1 MQSGGCKQEVW
12 IFQWF
17 PKYCKYS
24 VIQHTWRFWCLSQK
38 FLWRQWHL
46 HHVINYTLSQD
57 YKQEQQHF
65 CFQGESWHNLASMIH
80 KVAHCHQTVWW
91 WERVLVSRS
100 TDNREFKVLGFK
112 ETLSTYK
119 GTKFDFHM
127 YSLVLPKILFSIYH
141 YNVHST
147 ESNSRIQKEPAVVSI
162 RIRNAGFFICGL
174 QLTSWAGSTWVP
186 CRGWGVCS

>member
-1 MQSGGCKQEVW
+1 MWLKKRCTVLCLGGENAVRRVQEVW

-24 VIQHTWRFWCLSQK
+24 VIQHTWRFWCFSQT

-46 HHVINYTLSQD
+46 HHVINYKLSQD
-57 YKQEQQHF
+57 YKQEQQQQNF
-65 CFQGESWHNLASMIH
+65 YFQGESWLNLASMIH
-80 KVAHCHQTVWW
+80 KVLHCHQTVWW

-119 GTKFDFHM
+119 GTKFDFHI

-141 YNVHST
+141 YVIHG
-147 ESNSRIQKEPAVVSI
+147 E
-162 RIRNAGFFICGL
+162 
-174 QLTSWAGSTWVP
+174 
-186 CRGWGVCS
+186 